1 MPALPKSLLPW
12 LAPCGLLVLGAIAGF
27 VAKRWLR
34 LRLEA
39 WARRTRWAGDDVIV
53 AATRWHLPFLAILAG
68 AHFGAAL
75 APLPAETRSLLRS
88 AIAALA
94 TISVTWM
101 TADAA
106 LGLIKLYT
114 GRAEWGTAIAPAAQ
128 QVAVIVIAGT
138 GALYFLAALGVPPTP
153 LLLVVGIA
161 AVGGALAVRNIL
173 PDLLA
178 GLSIAV
184 GQQIHRGDRI
194 RLDAAEGVVTHV
206 GWRAT
211 TLRSERGELT
221 IVPNSRLASTVV
233 IKIAGGSR
241 IDGTKRAALPF
252 RLLMRLTLTELTG
265 LRASTL
271 DEFVAQL
278 EQVPLSVVYHHS
290 LQFAAEHEY
299 LTPTPVS
306 EFAEW
311 VSESLGYKDLGELLS
326 AVDPC
331 ASESLEAF
339 RGRLV
344 ATCREYMQGLED
356 RRRAPAGQEFFFMK
370 SRIFILST
378 GNEAH
383 NLRELADIL
392 RSVPVDA
399 LYFHL
404 FDSRLRLGAPT
415 NDFSAW
421 IIENYADKELASRI
435 GSLDPYTR
443 TAEGLRN
450 AVVALIEERI

>member
-39 WARRTRWAGDDVIV
+39 WARRTRWAGDDV
-53 AATRWHLPFLAILAG
+53 ILAG

-184 GQQIHRGDRI
+184 
-194 RLDAAEGVVTHV
+194 
-206 GWRAT
+206 
-211 TLRSERGELT
+211 
-221 IVPNSRLASTVV
+221 
-233 IKIAGGSR
+233 
-241 IDGTKRAALPF
+241 
-252 RLLMRLTLTELTG
+252 
-265 LRASTL
+265 
-271 DEFVAQL
+271 
-278 EQVPLSVVYHHS
+278 
-290 LQFAAEHEY
+290 
-299 LTPTPVS
+299 
-306 EFAEW
+306 
-311 VSESLGYKDLGELLS
+311 
-326 AVDPC
+326 
-331 ASESLEAF
+331 
-339 RGRLV
+339 
-344 ATCREYMQGLED
+344 
-356 RRRAPAGQEFFFMK
+356 
-370 SRIFILST
+370 
-378 GNEAH
+378 
-383 NLRELADIL
+383 
-392 RSVPVDA
+392 
-399 LYFHL
+399 
-404 FDSRLRLGAPT
+404 
-415 NDFSAW
+415 
-421 IIENYADKELASRI
+421 
-435 GSLDPYTR
+435 
-443 TAEGLRN
+443 
-450 AVVALIEERI
+450 